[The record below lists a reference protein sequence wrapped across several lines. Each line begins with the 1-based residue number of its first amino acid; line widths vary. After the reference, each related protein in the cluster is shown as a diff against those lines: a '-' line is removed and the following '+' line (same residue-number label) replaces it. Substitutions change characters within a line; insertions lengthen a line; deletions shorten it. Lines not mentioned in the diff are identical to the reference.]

1 MQIGL
6 FYSDKAVSANLA
18 ETVWEVRNFQ
28 VIDASNGGAVT
39 GKATA
44 KADGTADVKLFYTAK
59 PGATTPIVAVYNSN
73 NQLVDIAY
81 AATPA
86 QGEGVIEA
94 NVDYATGNTVKLYVW
109 DGIATGVPVLS
120 NPIPITVQ

>member
-1 MQIGL
+1 ML
-6 FYSDKAVSANLA
+6 VN
-18 ETVWEVRNFQ
+18 
-28 VIDASNGGAVT
+28 
-39 GKATA
+39 
-44 KADGTADVKLFYTAK
+44 
-59 PGATTPIVAVYNSN
+59 VAVYNSN